1 MGHFT
6 EETLQK
12 FQEMCAAGIDFGEGP
27 AYDFA
32 MCIKADGDIYGIS
45 PGETCRDGKPISDA
59 KAGKKEKGGTRS
71 RMSKLRAAFIK
82 KLGREMT
89 SKELEKARNM
99 LTSLSAKM
107 TTGASTRGMIS
118 KISSKKEKTQPTQKD

>member
-1 MGHFT
+1 MGYFN
-6 EETLQK
+6 EESLHK
-12 FQEMCAAGIDFGEGP
+12 FNSMCSDGVSFAEGDS
-27 AYDFA
+27 YDFA
-32 MCIKADGDIYGIS
+32 RCIKTNGEIYGVS
-45 PGETCRDGKPISDA
+45 PGETCRGGKPISDA
-59 KAGKKEKGGTRS
+59 KADKKGGGKTGA

-107 TTGASTRGMIS
+107 TKGASTKEMIS
-118 KISSKKEKTQPTQKD
+118 KISPKKEKTQPTQKD

>member
-12 FQEMCAAGIDFGEGP
+12 FQAMCAAGIDFGEGP

-32 MCIKADGDIYGIS
+32 MCIKPDGDIYGIS
-45 PGETCRDGKPISDA
+45 PEETCRDGKPISDA

-99 LTSLSAKM
+99 VGRLSAQGDEGGAAKVLRKIAP
-107 TTGASTRGMIS
+107 TGKRSA
-118 KISSKKEKTQPTQKD
+118 K

>member
-27 AYDFA
+27 VYDFA

-59 KAGKKEKGGTRS
+59 RAAKKEPKGSS

-82 KLGREMT
+82 KTGRKMT
-89 SKELEKARNM
+89 AKELEKVRNM
-99 LTSLSAKM
+99 IRSLPGTESAGKEIK
-107 TTGASTRGMIS
+107 ADLD
-118 KISSKKEKTQPTQKD
+118 KIAKKTKKDK

>member
-12 FQEMCAAGIDFGEGP
+12 FQAMCAAGLDFGEGP
-27 AYDFA
+27 TYDFA
-32 MCIKADGDIYGIS
+32 MCIKADGDIYGVS
-45 PGETCRDGKPISDA
+45 PGEQCKEGKPISDA
-59 KAGKKEKGGTRS
+59 RAADEDEGKTRS

-82 KLGREMT
+82 KMGREMT

-99 LTSLSAKM
+99 INGL
-107 TTGASTRGMIS
+107 GANMKVGGMVS
-118 KISSKKEKTQPTQKD
+118 KVSGKNPKKK